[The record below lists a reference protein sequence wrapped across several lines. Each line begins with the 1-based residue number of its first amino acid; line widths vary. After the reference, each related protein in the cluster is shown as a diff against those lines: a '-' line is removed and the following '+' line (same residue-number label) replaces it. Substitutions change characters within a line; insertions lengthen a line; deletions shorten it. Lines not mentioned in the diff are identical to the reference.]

1 MPLAL
6 GFDYGLSRIGVASG
20 QTLTRTAT
28 PIGAVKALDGIP
40 DWTAIGNLLSEWKP
54 DVVVVGLPLHADGAM
69 SDMAVRAQ
77 KFGQRLHGR
86 FGVDVRYINEFE
98 TTREAR
104 HLTAFDKK
112 ASQQTGALDAACAS
126 LILERW
132 LGEYDD

>member
-6 GFDYGLSRIGVASG
+6 GFDYGLSRIGIASG
-20 QTLTRTAT
+20 QTLTHTAT
-28 PIGAVKALDGIP
+28 PIGAIKAQDGIP
-40 DWTAIGNLLSEWKP
+40 NWAEIESLLADWKP
-54 DVVVVGLPLHADGAM
+54 DVVVVGLPLHADGEM
-69 SDMAVRAQ
+69 SEMAVRAK
-77 KFGQRLHGR
+77 KFGQRIHGR

-104 HLTAFDKK
+104 KLTAFHNK
-112 ASQQTGALDAACAS
+112 ASDQHGALDATCAS